1 MVESQGSRSDGQE
14 PVILLRLTAQALSI
28 LLSFHWP
35 KSVTWPSV
43 EPAWVDYTQ
52 RWVILASVHAN
63 NLSLAD

>member
-1 MVESQGSRSDGQE
+1 MCIGGGKAPIREHFPNLCLY
-14 PVILLRLTAQALSI
+14 PVNLL
-28 LLSFHWP
+28 FHWP

-52 RWVILASVHAN
+52 RWVILASIHAN